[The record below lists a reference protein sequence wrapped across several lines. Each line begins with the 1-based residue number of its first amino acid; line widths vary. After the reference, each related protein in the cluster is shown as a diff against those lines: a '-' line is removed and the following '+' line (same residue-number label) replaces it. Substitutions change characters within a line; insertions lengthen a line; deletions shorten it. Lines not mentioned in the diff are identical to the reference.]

1 MNALIIVVAAIAAC
15 SALSIAAGNFLKQ
28 KDEEMERAIRRDK
41 KRKELLAEAA
51 ARYPERSQID
61 AVSQRIND
69 IEMQIIELKK
79 SALNTDVLYI
89 INNLTQ
95 DKDLLISERA
105 YLCALENEQSE
116 YSILRTAQI

>member
-1 MNALIIVVAAIAAC
+1 MNALIIVVAAIAAF
-15 SALSIAAGNFLKQ
+15 STLAVSAGNFLKQ
-28 KDEEMERAIRRDK
+28 KDEEMTRSMRIDR
-41 KRKELLAEAA
+41 KRKELLADVA
-51 ARYPERSQID
+51 ARYPEKSQID
-61 AVSQRIND
+61 AISQRIND
-69 IEMQIIELKK
+69 FELQIIELKK

-105 YLCALENEQSE
+105 YLCALEDDKNE